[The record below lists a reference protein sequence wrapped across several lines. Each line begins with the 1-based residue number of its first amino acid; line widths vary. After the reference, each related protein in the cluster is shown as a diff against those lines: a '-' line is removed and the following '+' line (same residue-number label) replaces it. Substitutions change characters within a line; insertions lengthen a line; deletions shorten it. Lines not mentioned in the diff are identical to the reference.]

1 MASIDALAKG
11 LQAPSQGP
19 PSKPRFELED
29 KEFPS
34 VKSVRTVATL
44 PEQFF
49 KDLCDDVR
57 EFVIE
62 SLSAFDDTPRT
73 IKKPKYRRLLDS
85 FMEKFGKVY
94 WAADR
99 PKFNS
104 TTDFVWPADK
114 EKYVPSQLRSRIASQ
129 ANADLS

>member
-1 MASIDALAKG
+1 MASIDALAEG
-11 LQAPSQGP
+11 LPAPSQGP

-29 KEFPS
+29 KDFLS

-57 EFVIE
+57 EFVIRLLP
-62 SLSAFDDTPRT
+62 SFDDTPRT
-73 IKKPKYRRLLDS
+73 IKKPKYRKLLDD
-85 FMEKFGKVY
+85 FMEQFGKAY

-99 PKFNS
+99 RNFNPA
-104 TTDFVWPADK
+104 TCFVWPADK
-114 EKYVPSQLRSRIASQ
+114 EKYVPSLA
-129 ANADLS
+129 